1 MVEVNMIK
9 KALHEFDETKYHP
22 STVIG
27 EFSGRDSVAAIM
39 KAFESEDINYILPV
53 ASFAGS
59 EYGDYDEIYNNYKK
73 IIEIVEKRYGKSKVL
88 YPLHEYNREDLWHL
102 MNGRFMAQVT
112 KKFGYMTPC
121 IGCHLY
127 FHLIKL
133 NFAKAL
139 SNKVISGERESHD
152 GKIKINQYS
161 LSLDA
166 YIRVMDYF
174 DVELLM
180 PIRNIKDGKVIED
193 LIGFPWV
200 EGKNH
205 PKCVLSGN
213 YRNSTGQAI
222 LNVDE
227 LQNYLENHLIVLGQV
242 VGEHLLD
249 QKRSLENLKERIQEI

>member
-1 MVEVNMIK
+1 MIK
-9 KALHEFDETKYHP
+9 NALHEFDETKYHP
-22 STVIG
+22 STVVG
-27 EFSGRDSVAAIM
+27 EISGRDSVAAIM
-39 KAFESEDINYILPV
+39 KAFEDEDINYILPV

-59 EYGDYDEIYNNYKK
+59 EYGDYNEIYNNYKK
-73 IIEIVEKRYGKSKVL
+73 ILKTVNERYRGKKTL

-102 MNGRFMAQVT
+102 MNGRYMAQVT
-112 KKFGYMTPC
+112 KKFGFMTPC

-139 SNKVISGERESHD
+139 SNRVISGERESHD
-152 GKIKINQYS
+152 GKIKINQYP

-180 PIRNIKDGKVIED
+180 PIRNISDGEEIEK
-193 LIGFPWV
+193 LIGFHWV

-213 YRNSTGQAI
+213 YRNSIGQA
-222 LNVDE
+222 LLDVEE
-227 LQNYLENHLIVLGQV
+227 LRNYLENHLIILGQV
-242 VGEHLLD
+242 VGEYLLD
-249 QKRSLENLKERIQEI
+249 QQSTIDSLKERIQEIQ